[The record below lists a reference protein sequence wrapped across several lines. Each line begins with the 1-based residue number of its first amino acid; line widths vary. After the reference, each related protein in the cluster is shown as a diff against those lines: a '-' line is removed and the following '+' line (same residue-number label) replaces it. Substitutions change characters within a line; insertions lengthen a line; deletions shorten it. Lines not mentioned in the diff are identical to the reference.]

1 MISGFNKVQV
11 RNFSLLTVSNF
22 FFFCNFSSFF
32 LLPLFIK
39 HLKGDEAQIGY
50 IMGSFGV
57 TSLLTVPLVSYLI
70 DSFGRRKFMMLG
82 YAMML
87 LSSLGFI
94 FINEL
99 SYNIYILRLLQGVSF
114 AFAFTSAGTA
124 VSDYLPREKRAYGL
138 GIFGAFTIASY
149 ALGPSMGEV
158 VINSF
163 GYREFFIYAS
173 SFSLFSFLLT
183 CFAEDGKFKTA
194 RESFFKG
201 FANIVISARFSRLLL
216 VNLVVAGGLG
226 SMLNFFSAF
235 LDSESI
241 NVSAFFL
248 TYSITVILVR
258 VLGGKI
264 SDLFERKK
272 VALPSMLLM
281 SVSLICIWF
290 IKDVYTAIIISF
302 MFSIG
307 YGMLYP
313 VMSAMIIDMAYDDE
327 RGKAMGV
334 FNMSF
339 SFGINMLAF
348 GLGVFAR
355 DFGFRAMYL
364 LTGVFV
370 LLGFVLFLFTKFSL
384 DNKDDTHENSG

>member
-11 RNFSLLTVSNF
+11 RNFSLLTLSNF

-39 HLKGDEAQIGY
+39 ELKGDEAQIGY
-50 IMGSFGV
+50 IMGSFGI

-70 DSFGRRKFMMLG
+70 DRFGRRSFLLLG
-82 YAMML
+82 YLLMF
-87 LSSLGFI
+87 LSSLSFI
-94 FINEL
+94 FIGEI
-99 SYNIYILRLLQGVSF
+99 SYKIYLLRLLQGVSF

-124 VSDYLPREKRAYGL
+124 VSDYIPKDIRAYGL

-149 ALGPSMGEV
+149 ALGPSIGEFI
-158 VINSF
+158 INNF
-163 GYREFFIYAS
+163 NYNAFFVYAS
-173 SFSLFSFLLT
+173 SFSLVSLVLSY
-183 CFAEDGKFKTA
+183 FAVDGKFKLS
-194 RESFFKG
+194 RESFVKG
-201 FANIVISARFSRLLL
+201 FFNIVISSRFSYLLL
-216 VNLVVAGGLG
+216 INLVIAGGLG
-226 SMLNFFSAF
+226 SMLNFFAAF
-235 LDSESI
+235 LNSEGI

-258 VLGGKI
+258 VFGGRI
-264 SDLFERKK
+264 SDHFDRKK

-281 SVSLICIWF
+281 AASLVCVWF
-290 IKDVYTAIIISF
+290 VKDIYTAILISF
-302 MFSIG
+302 LFSLG

-313 VMSAMIIDMAYDDE
+313 AMSAMIIDMAYDDE

-339 SFGINMLAF
+339 SFGINMIAF

-355 DFGFRAMYL
+355 DYGFRAMYL
-364 LTGVFV
+364 MTGIFVLTGFIM
-370 LLGFVLFLFTKFSL
+370 FLFTKFSGPVE
-384 DNKDDTHENSG
+384 DNFHEN